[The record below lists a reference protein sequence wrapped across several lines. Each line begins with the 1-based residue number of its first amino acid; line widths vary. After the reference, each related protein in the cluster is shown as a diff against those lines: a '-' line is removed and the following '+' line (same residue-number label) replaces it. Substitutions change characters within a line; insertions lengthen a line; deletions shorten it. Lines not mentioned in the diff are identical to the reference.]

1 MTRPSNFLTS
11 PKLSSPIDW
20 WQSSNFPLKVGAVS
34 DRSYLEEI
42 SIRNL
47 GIIEQSE
54 LELGRGLNVL
64 TGETGAGKTMILT
77 ALSLVLGGKSD
88 SSLVRHGS
96 ERLVA
101 TAQFS
106 VTADSKELLDEIGA
120 EVEGTSLIVT
130 RTVNSDGKSKASCG
144 GVTVPAGTLSDVTEP
159 LIEIHGQS
167 ANSQIVKP
175 ARQRELLD
183 RFGGTAIAPVL
194 SDYQQ
199 TYLEYLELKERIK
212 AMKAS
217 ANKRDGEIAELEEF
231 LAAWT
236 KLKAVRNEPS
246 AVEDEIQRLSSVED
260 LRLASSGALSALDSE
275 ESGALTLL
283 HSARRFL
290 DAAKGKDARLEEI
303 AERVAESLFILDDTS
318 SDLASYATGL
328 EADPERLDFLQGRK
342 AELNLFVK
350 RWGGAG
356 TADDEL
362 VALAAKAKTGKE
374 SIADLKG
381 GDERIAELEND
392 LAKIKKLLLAS
403 AQKLSQARST
413 AAELL
418 SHSVTN
424 EIQALSMPHTRF
436 FAEVISPDYSA
447 ALKESD
453 FTQLGCD
460 EISMQIQG
468 QADGPK
474 IALGKGASGGEMSR
488 IMLGLEVVIAKSHP
502 VGTYI
507 FDEVDAGVGGKA
519 AIEVGKRLH
528 ALAQSAQ
535 VIVVTHLPQVA
546 AWADTHFVV
555 KKSSDGS
562 VLQSGVSKLGQSERV
577 EEIARMLAGL
587 EESSSARE
595 HAAELLAMRG

>member
-1 MTRPSNFLTS
+1 MSE
-11 PKLSSPIDW
+11 
-20 WQSSNFPLKVGAVS
+20 
-34 DRSYLEEI
+34 RSYLEEI

-77 ALSLVLGGKSD
+77 ALNLVLGGKSD

-106 VTADSKELLDEIGA
+106 VTSESKVQLDEIGA
-120 EVEGTSLIVT
+120 EVDGASLIVT

-144 GVTVPAGTLSDVTEP
+144 GVTVPAGTLAEVTEP

-167 ANSQIVKP
+167 ANAQIVKP

-183 RFGGTAIAPVL
+183 RFGGAAIASVL
-194 SDYQQ
+194 SEYQE
-199 TYLEYLELKERIK
+199 TYSEYLELKERIK

-246 AVEDEIQRLSSVED
+246 TVEDEIRRLSSVED
-260 LRLASSGALSALDSE
+260 LRIASSGAMAALDSE
-275 ESGALTLL
+275 DSGALTLL

-290 DAAKGKDARLEEI
+290 DAAKGKDSRLEEI
-303 AERVAESLFILDDTS
+303 AERVAESLFILDDAS
-318 SDLASYATGL
+318 SDLASYATSL
-328 EADPERLDFLQGRK
+328 EADPERLDFLQNRK
-342 AELNLFVK
+342 AELNLFIK
-350 RWGGAG
+350 RWGGAES
-356 TADDEL
+356 ADAEL
-362 VALAAKAKTGKE
+362 VLLAAKAKSGKE

-381 GDERIAELEND
+381 GDERIAELESD
-392 LAKIKKLLLAS
+392 LAKIKKTLLAS
-403 AQKLSQARST
+403 AQKLSQARLT
-413 AAELL
+413 AADSLAT
-418 SHSVTN
+418 SVTT

-436 FAEVISPDYSA
+436 FTEVISPDYA
-447 ALKESD
+447 GNLKEGD

-460 EISMQIQG
+460 EVSMQIQG
-468 QADGPK
+468 QVDGPK

-528 ALAQSAQ
+528 ALAQNSQ

-555 KKSSDGS
+555 RKSSDGS
-562 VLQSGVSKLGQSERV
+562 VVQSGVSKLGQSERV

>member
-1 MTRPSNFLTS
+1 MSE
-11 PKLSSPIDW
+11 
-20 WQSSNFPLKVGAVS
+20 
-34 DRSYLEEI
+34 RSYLEEI

-77 ALSLVLGGKSD
+77 ALALVLGGKSD
-88 SSLVRHGS
+88 SALVRHGS
-96 ERLVA
+96 DRLVA
-101 TAQFS
+101 IAQFS
-106 VTADSKELLDEIGA
+106 VTANSQEKLDEIGA
-120 EVEGTSLIVT
+120 ETDGSSLIVT

-144 GVTVPAGTLSDVTEP
+144 GVTVPAGTLADVTEP

-167 ANSQIVKP
+167 ANAQIVKP

-183 RFGGTAIAPVL
+183 RFGGSTIAKAI
-194 SDYQQ
+194 SEYQEIYGQ
-199 TYLEYLELKERIK
+199 YLELKERIK

-231 LAAWT
+231 LAAWS
-236 KLKAVRNEPS
+236 KFRAVRDEAS
-246 AVEDEIQRLSSVED
+246 SVEDEIKRLSSVED
-260 LRLASSGALSALDSE
+260 LRIASVGALSALDAE
-275 ESGALTLL
+275 DSGALNLL

-290 DAAKGKDARLEEI
+290 DAAKGKDSRLEEI
-303 AERVAESLFILDDTS
+303 AERVAESLFILDDAS
-318 SDLASYATGL
+318 SDLASYATRL
-328 EADPERLDFLQGRK
+328 EADPDRLDFLQNRK
-342 AELNLFVK
+342 AEISLFIK

-356 TADDEL
+356 SLDEEL
-362 VALAAKAKTGKE
+362 LILAAKAKSGKE
-374 SIADLKG
+374 AIADLKG
-381 GDERIAELEND
+381 GDDRIAELESE
-392 LAKIKKLLLAS
+392 LAKVKKSLLLS
-403 AQKLSQARST
+403 AQSLTKARS
-413 AAELL
+413 AAAVSL
-418 SHSVTN
+418 STSVTH
-424 EIQALSMPHTRF
+424 EIQALSMPHTKF
-436 FAEVISPDYSA
+436 FVEVSSPDYAS

-453 FTQLGCD
+453 FTNLGCD
-460 EISMQIQG
+460 EITMQIQG
-468 QADGPK
+468 QIDGPK

-488 IMLGLEVVIAKSHP
+488 IMLGLEVVIAQSHP

-528 ALAQSAQ
+528 ALAQNAQ

-555 KKSSDGS
+555 RKSSDGS
-562 VLQSGVSKLGQSERV
+562 VVQSGVSKLAQSERV

>member
-1 MTRPSNFLTS
+1 MSE
-11 PKLSSPIDW
+11 
-20 WQSSNFPLKVGAVS
+20 
-34 DRSYLEEI
+34 RSYLEEI

-77 ALSLVLGGKSD
+77 ALNLVLGGKSD

-106 VTADSKELLDEIGA
+106 ITKDSKDQLDELGA
-120 EVEGTSLIVT
+120 EVDGSSLIVT

-144 GVTVPAGTLSDVTEP
+144 GVTVPAGTLADVTEP

-183 RFGGTAIAPVL
+183 RFGGTSVASSLVE
-194 SDYQQ
+194 YQQ
-199 TYLEYLELKERIK
+199 RYSEYLELKERIK

-231 LAAWT
+231 LTAWA

-246 AVEDEIQRLSSVED
+246 SVEDEIKRLSSVED
-260 LRLASSGALSALDSE
+260 LRIASSGAMSALDSE
-275 ESGALTLL
+275 DSGALTLL

-290 DAAKGKDARLEEI
+290 DAAKGKDSKLEEI
-303 AERVAESLFILDDTS
+303 AERVAESLFILDDAS
-318 SDLASYATGL
+318 SDLASYATSL
-328 EADPERLDFLQGRK
+328 EADPERLDFLQNRK
-342 AELNLFVK
+342 AELNLFIK
-350 RWGGAG
+350 RWGGAES
-356 TADDEL
+356 ADEEL
-362 VALAAKAKTGKE
+362 VLLAAKAKSGKE

-381 GDERIAELEND
+381 GDERIAELEGE
-392 LAKIKKLLLAS
+392 LAKIKKSLVAAAQELSKVRS
-403 AQKLSQARST
+403 AFAESLSQ
-413 AAELL
+413 
-418 SHSVTN
+418 SVTA

-436 FAEVISPDYSA
+436 FAEVISPDYSGS
-447 ALKESD
+447 LKESD

-460 EISMQIQG
+460 EVSMQIQG
-468 QADGPK
+468 QVDGPK

-528 ALAQSAQ
+528 ALAQNSQ

-562 VLQSGVSKLGQSERV
+562 VVQSGVSKLGQSERV

>member
-1 MTRPSNFLTS
+1 MSE
-11 PKLSSPIDW
+11 
-20 WQSSNFPLKVGAVS
+20 
-34 DRSYLEEI
+34 RSYLEEI

-77 ALSLVLGGKSD
+77 ALALVLGGKSD
-88 SSLVRHGS
+88 SALVRHGS
-96 ERLVA
+96 DRLVA

-106 VTADSKELLDEIGA
+106 VTANSQQKLDEIGA
-120 EVEGTSLIVT
+120 ETDGSSLIVT

-144 GVTVPAGTLSDVTEP
+144 GVTVPAGTLADVTEP

-167 ANSQIVKP
+167 ANAQIVKP
-175 ARQRELLD
+175 TRQRELLD
-183 RFGGTAIAPVL
+183 RFGGPTIAKAI
-194 SDYQQ
+194 SEYQEI
-199 TYLEYLELKERIK
+199 YGEYLELKERIK

-231 LAAWT
+231 LAAWS
-236 KLKAVRNEPS
+236 KLKAVRDEAS
-246 AVEDEIQRLSSVED
+246 SVEDEIKRLSSVED
-260 LRLASSGALSALDSE
+260 LRIASSGALSALDAE
-275 ESGALTLL
+275 ESGALNLL

-290 DAAKGKDARLEEI
+290 DAAKGKDSRLEEI
-303 AERVAESLFILDDTS
+303 AERVAESLFILDDAS

-328 EADPERLDFLQGRK
+328 EADPDRLDFLQNRK
-342 AELNLFVK
+342 AEISLFIK
-350 RWGGAG
+350 RWGGA
-356 TADDEL
+356 ASLDDEL
-362 VALAAKAKTGKE
+362 VLLAAKAKSGKE

-381 GDERIAELEND
+381 GDDRIAELESE
-392 LAKIKKLLLAS
+392 LAKVKKSLLLA
-403 AQKLSQARST
+403 AQSLTNSRTDAAASLSS
-413 AAELL
+413 
-418 SHSVTN
+418 SVTT
-424 EIQALSMPHTRF
+424 EIQALSMPHTQF
-436 FAEVISPDYSA
+436 FVEVTAPDYA
-447 ALKESD
+447 APLKESD
-453 FTQLGCD
+453 FTSLGCD
-460 EISMQIQG
+460 EITMQIRG
-468 QADGPK
+468 QIDGPK

-488 IMLGLEVVIAKSHP
+488 IMLGLEVVIAQSHP

-555 KKSSDGS
+555 RKSNDGS
-562 VLQSGVSKLGQSERV
+562 VVQSGVSKLGQSERV

>member
-1 MTRPSNFLTS
+1 MSE
-11 PKLSSPIDW
+11 
-20 WQSSNFPLKVGAVS
+20 
-34 DRSYLEEI
+34 RSYLEEI

-77 ALSLVLGGKSD
+77 ALNLVLGGKSD

-106 VTADSKELLDEIGA
+106 ITKDSKDQLDEIGA
-120 EVEGTSLIVT
+120 EVDGSSLIVT

-144 GVTVPAGTLSDVTEP
+144 GVSVPAGTLADVTEP

-183 RFGGTAIAPVL
+183 RFGGAPVTSSL
-194 SDYQQ
+194 VAYQQ
-199 TYLEYLELKERIK
+199 TYSKYLELKERIK

-246 AVEDEIQRLSSVED
+246 SVEDEIKRLSSVED
-260 LRLASSGALSALDSE
+260 LRIASTGAMSALDSE

-290 DAAKGKDARLEEI
+290 DAAKGKDSKLEEI
-303 AERVAESLFILDDTS
+303 AERVAESLFILDDAS
-318 SDLASYATGL
+318 SDLASYATSL
-328 EADPERLDFLQGRK
+328 EADPERLDFLQNRK
-342 AELNLFVK
+342 AELNLFIK
-350 RWGGAG
+350 RWGGAES
-356 TADDEL
+356 ADEEL
-362 VALAAKAKTGKE
+362 VLLAAKAKSGKE

-381 GDERIAELEND
+381 GDERIAELDTE
-392 LAKIKKLLLAS
+392 LAKIKKSLLAAAQELSKARSAS
-403 AQKLSQARST
+403 AQSLSQ
-413 AAELL
+413 
-418 SHSVTN
+418 SVTS

-436 FAEVISPDYSA
+436 FAEVISPDYSG

-460 EISMQIQG
+460 EVSMQIQG
-468 QADGPK
+468 QVDGPK

-528 ALAQSAQ
+528 ALAQNSQ

-562 VLQSGVSKLGQSERV
+562 VVQSGVSKLGQSERV

-587 EESSSARE
+587 EDSSSARE

>member
-1 MTRPSNFLTS
+1 MSE
-11 PKLSSPIDW
+11 
-20 WQSSNFPLKVGAVS
+20 
-34 DRSYLEEI
+34 RSYLEEI

-77 ALSLVLGGKSD
+77 ALALVLGGKSD
-88 SSLVRHGS
+88 SALVRHGS
-96 ERLVA
+96 DRLVA

-106 VTADSKELLDEIGA
+106 VTANSQEKLDEIGA
-120 EVEGTSLIVT
+120 ETDGSSLIVT

-144 GVTVPAGTLSDVTEP
+144 GVTVPAGTLADVTEP

-167 ANSQIVKP
+167 ANAQIVKP

-183 RFGGTAIAPVL
+183 RFGGSTIAKAI
-194 SDYQQ
+194 SEYQEIYGQ
-199 TYLEYLELKERIK
+199 YLELKERIK

-231 LAAWT
+231 LAAWS
-236 KLKAVRNEPS
+236 KFKAVRDEAS
-246 AVEDEIQRLSSVED
+246 SVEDEIKRLSSVED
-260 LRLASSGALSALDSE
+260 LRIASSGALSALDAE
-275 ESGALTLL
+275 DSGALNLL

-290 DAAKGKDARLEEI
+290 DAAKGKDSRLEEI
-303 AERVAESLFILDDTS
+303 AERVAESLFILDDAS
-318 SDLASYATGL
+318 SDLASYATRL
-328 EADPERLDFLQGRK
+328 EADPDRLDFLQNRK
-342 AELNLFVK
+342 AEISLFIK

-356 TADDEL
+356 SLDEEL
-362 VALAAKAKTGKE
+362 LILAAKAKSGKE
-374 SIADLKG
+374 AIADLKG
-381 GDERIAELEND
+381 GDDRIAELESE
-392 LAKIKKLLLAS
+392 LAKVKKSLLLS
-403 AQKLSQARST
+403 AQSLTKARS
-413 AAELL
+413 AAAVSL
-418 SHSVTN
+418 STSVTH
-424 EIQALSMPHTRF
+424 EIQALSMPHTKF
-436 FAEVISPDYSA
+436 FVEVSSPDYAS

-453 FTQLGCD
+453 FTNLGCD
-460 EISMQIQG
+460 EITMQIQG
-468 QADGPK
+468 QIDGPK

-488 IMLGLEVVIAKSHP
+488 IMLGLEVVIAQSHP

-528 ALAQSAQ
+528 ALAQNAQ

-555 KKSSDGS
+555 RKSSDGS
-562 VLQSGVSKLGQSERV
+562 VVQSGVSKLAQSERV

>member
-1 MTRPSNFLTS
+1 MSE
-11 PKLSSPIDW
+11 
-20 WQSSNFPLKVGAVS
+20 
-34 DRSYLEEI
+34 RSYLEEI

-183 RFGGTAIAPVL
+183 RFGGAAISSVL
-194 SDYQQ
+194 SEYQQ
-199 TYLEYLELKERIK
+199 TYSEYLELKERIK

-283 HSARRFL
+283 HSARRYL
-290 DAAKGKDARLEEI
+290 DAAKGKDSRLEEI
-303 AERVAESLFILDDTS
+303 ADRVAESLFILDDAS

-342 AELNLFVK
+342 AELNLFIK

-381 GDERIAELEND
+381 GDERIAELESD

-436 FAEVISPDYSA
+436 FAEVISPDYEG

-460 EISMQIQG
+460 EVSMQIQG
-468 QADGPK
+468 QVDGPK

-528 ALAQSAQ
+528 ALAKNSQ

-555 KKSSDGS
+555 RKSSDGS
-562 VLQSGVSKLGQSERV
+562 VVQSGVSKLGQSERV

>member
-1 MTRPSNFLTS
+1 MSE
-11 PKLSSPIDW
+11 
-20 WQSSNFPLKVGAVS
+20 
-34 DRSYLEEI
+34 RSYLEEI

-77 ALSLVLGGKSD
+77 ALNLVLGGKSD

-106 VTADSKELLDEIGA
+106 ITADSKEKLDEIGS
-120 EVEGTSLIVT
+120 EVDGSSLIVT

-144 GVTVPAGTLSDVTEP
+144 GVTVPAGTLAEVTEP

-167 ANSQIVKP
+167 ANTQIIKP

-183 RFGGTAIAPVL
+183 RFGGASVATALI
-194 SDYQQ
+194 DYQAN
-199 TYLEYLELKERIK
+199 YNEYLELKDRIK
-212 AMKAS
+212 VMKAS
-217 ANKRDGEIAELEEF
+217 ANKRDGEIVELEEF
-231 LAAWT
+231 LAAWS
-236 KLKAVRNEPS
+236 KLKAVRSEPS
-246 AVEDEIQRLSSVED
+246 AVEDEIKRLSSVED
-260 LRLASSGALSALDSE
+260 LRIASSGALSALDSE
-275 ESGALTLL
+275 ESGALNLL
-283 HSARRFL
+283 HSARRYL
-290 DAAKGKDARLEEI
+290 DAAKGKDSKLEEI
-303 AERVAESLFILDDTS
+303 AERVAESLFILDDAS
-318 SDLASYATGL
+318 SDLASYTTSL
-328 EADPERLDFLQGRK
+328 EADPERLDFLQSRK
-342 AELNLFVK
+342 AELNLFIK
-350 RWGGAG
+350 RWGGAAS
-356 TADDEL
+356 ADEEL
-362 VALAAKAKTGKE
+362 VALAAKAKSGKE

-381 GDERIAELEND
+381 GDERITQLENE
-392 LAKIKKLLLAS
+392 LVTIKKSLLAS
-403 AQKLSQARST
+403 AQSLSSARLKAAQELSGLVT
-413 AAELL
+413 A
-418 SHSVTN
+418 
-424 EIQALSMPHTRF
+424 EIQALAMPHTRF
-436 FAEVISPDYSA
+436 FVDVVAPDYQA
-447 ALKESD
+447 TLKESD
-453 FTQLGCD
+453 FTNLGCD
-460 EISMQIQG
+460 EIVMQIQG
-468 QADGPK
+468 QVDGPK

-528 ALAQSAQ
+528 SLAQSAQ

-562 VLQSGVSKLGQSERV
+562 VVQSGVSKLEQSERV

-587 EESSSARE
+587 EESTSARE